1 MAVTNLAE
9 QERLRKEAEERQ
21 KRKYERSKGTNNNEA
36 KAITRTYRTE
46 DVDREENQ
54 GGFFGGAAYLGEKLA
69 AGFVQSIEGMADY
82 IGGGFL
88 KFLGD
93 VTGNV
98 DLQDQAYDIFNEQW
112 WNGDFYRHADEW
124 YNPSGGMK
132 VAGDIAGGIGT
143 SLPAIAGATIATVAS
158 HGAAAPAAWAKAA
171 PVIGAAFAG
180 VGAAGNAT
188 SEAVQETGSL
198 DWSKLGYGA
207 MVGATEA
214 VVEHLTAGIGAG
226 SGRILKELAQTG
238 MGKAVS
244 QFTKKGLVNIAK
256 QVGKDFAAEAAE
268 EMIAEFTAPIY
279 KRMTYDPNAKMA
291 SAEQIAYVGFVGGM
305 SGVIMS
311 GGQSMVNTGRNSV
324 VGKQIIRNGEVDR
337 VLAMG
342 KRLSEFKSANPDIES
357 ETLNAAVETYEKLSA
372 SKAKDANF
380 FRNRY
385 QANKLGE
392 LAMLDTAVTFEMYAA
407 QRAYDIAMNA
417 DAFVEKASAY
427 KYVDPDGNPITVT
440 KDELLK
446 GVKVGKDGSIDRKSL
461 VKAIRTNRTLQYF
474 ALMDVAGHMAMDT
487 SAFTEASKQ
496 GQGVATDLDL
506 ARYLETASDTEKSSL
521 ARALGVDG
529 VAGLEALSADE
540 FNSRVAWRNEN
551 SARVKDLNSI
561 AQIADS
567 VKDVAAEGAIPS
579 RFRRRN
585 DGTYLYESD
594 GNKIAIVKQGDSYG
608 VYDYKTGKVASKL
621 TKGELDQMLKDY
633 NERHGRRES
642 ADATTE
648 TKTAT
653 KAETADTKNAEVEAF
668 ANERVKG
675 YSKLLPAEKT
685 LVRRVIRQGRTMGV
699 RDDILSAYANVC
711 AHAKILVQ
719 FRKGVGMEVKTASGE
734 VVKSNGYYD
743 EARNVIVANPDATNG
758 IDRVLIH
765 ELDHA
770 IRTSEPKRGKAGKAK
785 TFSEAI
791 RGVAED
797 VKANIKATYGKDV
810 ETIKDEINAYYAET
824 VLSAEATVERL
835 VADRPSLKD
844 KILGFFKAAKA
855 DYKDV
860 PFLDKAAES
869 YYQKYKKMFDKF
881 AKRNAGGLISS
892 VSERNVRAIRPS
904 NALGVKHNLAF
915 VETHRKKLENNYN
928 GYDLKEYDLAVE
940 MFKGIS
946 EEMDSAFLSEWNDK
960 DGKRKP
966 FKVFKDQM
974 GYKHNVEL
982 STECVK
988 GVALFEAIDSI
999 VQKQISKTVG
1009 DAGIH
1014 TAEKQLLYDLLQK
1027 RGFQIPCA
1035 ICYVEQARQRE
1046 GKIIENFLDGN
1057 EEKLGW
1063 NQTIDKI
1070 EKLMA
1075 ADGHAYTFGNFNR
1088 MLATDA
1094 YSPAKA
1100 ADMTDEQ
1107 FEAFNKAFRTLAN
1120 EYIDRENER
1129 RAQTNKKLLPRINSV
1144 TPSSVSKSLPATAN
1158 LDIKLLR
1165 TFFLDPSLR
1174 MRIADDLLYSS
1185 LTTLNLATHH
1195 QKLYALFNQ
1204 QGGQQ
1209 TYKLKQAPIVYW
1221 GEILGK
1227 KKTPKDIRTEG
1238 SFRIQSNSDFQLY
1251 SFLDYVQMFVDLSA
1265 KGYSLHA
1272 YTKTLTQLKL
1282 FGLSG
1287 GKINASLIPR
1297 VKVYYDADGNVNEA
1311 KTMENAGLDESGN
1324 PIYDDVEGIP
1334 HEETFM
1340 LLEDPE
1346 YSKNCTGI
1354 CIGYS
1359 DKHILKLLDDPHVQL
1374 IIGFHDTTNDTSKR
1388 YRGAKYSTNYNGF
1401 NEAVKVVSKDKFET
1415 VHLSFNEFVMQA
1427 EAALGYNVDTR
1438 KAKKESVEYNGK
1450 TYKVDDIPRLAVAM
1464 YLQYC
1469 SDHNMLP
1476 AYSRTG
1482 IDFSKHPNY
1491 YKLLGDYGL
1500 YDSQGHYAPQGAV
1513 SYKLPSKVPYLDANG
1528 KKAYQSTKA
1537 YLKEHLQGELAV
1549 RDSLAATLA
1558 EEGEGS
1564 FMDEYT
1570 NGAKAIRENGG
1581 RYAPKVEPQ
1590 VNAPTISIVP
1600 ANARKSLPISAHAT
1614 AAVEEFGTTGEFRK
1628 AGFVLPDGRMLNLSP
1643 NGIGVNH
1650 KQIERVM
1657 DVKGE
1662 AAVAAFINEGN
1673 VRIKADAPGIEIG
1686 TESDLTVS
1694 QINALAPFISRAL
1707 RERGMLYLDITDPD
1721 AKTVA
1726 STEYE
1731 KGGYVST
1738 EGILWDIRD
1747 YYGRGTIPD
1756 GRKYSLPIDGD
1767 AYSYD
1772 TLTKKSDLSVVN
1784 FPTELPMTEKGEVD
1798 TNAVVARGRL
1808 NARKQKNPN
1817 NTDER
1822 TYVHV
1827 GDIGLDVLL
1836 SKKGMVHGIARSR
1849 ETAFAVMKI
1858 GDVLKNS
1865 VAVNELNGSAK
1876 RKTKMSYVL
1885 LGACRD
1891 SENLYA
1897 VRSVVS
1903 KLENDVTEIDVYQLS
1918 AVKGKKTE
1926 TPTSALGGTGVKEQN
1941 ALVSSESPTIS
1952 IADFLEYVKTI
1963 PLSNEVF
1970 SEDVAKK
1977 IGVERTKGTLSRDIR
1992 YSLPLG
1998 TTDGDFDP
2006 RAVLDKG
2013 TPRATGK
2020 ANMTVAQ
2027 LARVLANNT
2036 RMKVFSRQEALKI
2049 VNNFSASDL
2058 LTEKTRNEL
2067 ATQVWTLLNDA
2078 PDPDYR
2084 EASIRNMAEFIAA
2097 RIMTEAKYDNRNP
2110 DAVEDASYTVSN
2122 LHTYV
2127 QRVTFSDAYRQEI
2140 KSKVG
2145 EDGWRSIVSRWSLK
2159 KRFGAGTPMDVAMW
2173 DIVSEVKGF
2182 EGLEE
2187 MHPADAFIEID
2198 KRYREALSDL
2208 QKDDIT
2214 LWETMDD
2221 AQAEAFVEGIARD
2234 IRDAF
2239 ENGGS
2244 KSKLANILNNNI
2256 GYYKARAEKLRSE
2269 LVEQNQFQR
2278 AVNDIQYLCDR
2289 LKNIK
2294 AGALDNATQN
2304 KDHPFAATLESLANV
2319 KWRGRMLSPKTIREH
2334 LTQLHFWYVSDTTK
2348 KILGYKSE
2356 EDTGMYSQYIADV
2369 MAKIASPAPRESTS
2383 LKTDNTPFTAY
2394 DLERIKEVISHAIAI
2409 SENYNKVWKNGK
2421 LVDALPEAEKYIETM
2436 QKSLSVKVN
2445 ATWEKVYSGYLWQ
2458 FGTPVDVM
2466 AHADKFMEGG
2476 FFSEMLQTLRDAAE
2490 NAAIEEMNVLKEHDA
2505 FIDKHKHYVRESTE
2519 TKVKFRGQEIPKQTL
2534 ITLYMTAKREHAWAG
2549 LVFNG
2554 AQYKLGNL
2562 EVKVKPLTT
2571 AEELTYGE
2579 MQSLMAQ
2586 AQEEMAALLTE
2597 TDKEYI
2603 AILEKGYNLTLK
2615 EIKIKRDME
2624 RMGFTNAMDGYYIP
2638 LKRANMATTID
2649 QQFLPIN
2656 TASNSSFNK
2665 NTVKGAAQALELVA
2679 AEDLF
2684 LRHAHEVC
2692 QYAYLSPAIE
2702 SFDVLWNI
2710 DTAGNRNNPTSLKT
2724 VYHAANPDVV
2734 ADRKSEKRENAK
2746 RGDMEGYFRELIQD
2760 IQGTKR
2766 GDSNEWIS
2774 AIRGGYATFQLGAN
2788 PKVWMTQLSSIFA
2801 SLSELDAQSVF
2812 GIGGINFFSPAG
2824 SDVDLY
2830 CPLAELRNYNNDAAS
2845 AQAVM
2850 DMRTNRA
2857 SEGLQKVRDVSMTMI
2872 GKMDRLV
2879 VMKVFI
2885 ACQKHV
2891 AKHQGLEYGT
2901 EANKIAAGKL
2911 LKTVIENTQQGSLA
2925 TEKSKAARGGEIMK
2939 TFTMFRSDA
2948 IKVMGRVLTSAGN
2961 LAVKI
2966 QVAKSMKANPNAYSK
2981 EQIAK
2986 AEADVKAAGMKFGK
3000 SMAAL
3005 VSVSAFMT
3013 FVSWLFRHLYNKDED
3028 KPEEELLKT
3037 AITFGGSFLGGLPI
3051 ISDIYSSIVEGFAI
3065 ENFALGAANDLV
3077 EAIKGVGT
3085 LIVNSAQSKASSQ
3098 DWMRG
3103 TRDIVYAVCSIM
3115 GLPVRNVWNTV
3126 SGLIRRVN
3134 SGAGKAIDN
3143 VFYGTY
3149 ASEFK
3154 EAIEAGDD
3162 SKAYMIMQILTGD
3175 RLDGADSAVVNGFH
3189 SLNQRLLK
3197 QNKDIIL
3204 PADCPASITVGGKKI
3219 EFTTA
3224 EQAKIQQRFASKAE
3238 SDFKKLFAS
3247 EAYKSMTAAQKRA
3260 AVAAI
3265 NSARLHEC
3273 IEYATNKDTGDSN
3286 ILGAKAVTFSTF
3298 AQYKGI
3304 INGIESDKDKDGNT
3318 ISGSKRAKVVAA
3330 IKKLKVSD
3338 EQKLFLIMVSGY
3350 SVKAGDFA
3358 GISEKSAKKR
3368 VASFIAGLSSLTKA
3382 EKEELAKKCGFE
3394 VKNGVIQT
3402 K

>member
-9 QERLRKEAEERQ
+9 QERLLKEAEERQ

-214 VVEHLTAGIGAG
+214 GVERLTAGIGAG

-279 KRMTYDPNAKMA
+279 KRMTYDTNAKMA
-291 SAEQIAYVGFVGGM
+291 SAEQIAYAGFVGGM

-675 YSKLLPAEKT
+675 YSKLLPAEQT

-743 EARNVIVANPDATNG
+743 DARNVIVANPDAANG
-758 IDRVLIH
+758 IDHVLIH

-791 RGVAED
+791 KGVAED

-946 EEMDSAFLSEWNDK
+946 EELDSAFLSEWNDK

-1438 KAKKESVEYNGK
+1438 KAAKESIEYNGK

-1570 NGAKAIRENGG
+1570 KGAKAIRENGG

-1590 VNAPTISIVP
+1590 VNAPTITTAP
-1600 ANARKSLPISAHAT
+1600 AGAKQSLPLSAT
-1614 AAVEEFGTTGEFRK
+1614 KAVETFGTTSDVTK
-1628 AGFVLPDGRMLNLSP
+1628 AGFVLPDGQMLNFER
-1643 NGIGVNH
+1643 NGGVRH
-1650 KQIERVM
+1650 DRIAEVY
-1657 DVKGE
+1657 DGVKGD
-1662 AAVAAFINEGN
+1662 AAVNAFIQEGN
-1673 VRIKADAPGIEIG
+1673 VRIKATAPGIELSS
-1686 TESDLTVS
+1686 EHMPTVP
-1694 QINALAPFISRAL
+1694 QRNALNRFISRML
-1707 RERGMLYLDITDPD
+1707 REKGRFYVDITDVNGRD
-1721 AKTVA
+1721 VNTFEYDSEATAEDVMWDLRGYYGAEATVA
-1726 STEYE
+1726 PS
-1731 KGGYVST
+1731 
-1738 EGILWDIRD
+1738 
-1747 YYGRGTIPD
+1747 
-1756 GRKYSLPIDGD
+1756 
-1767 AYSYD
+1767 
-1772 TLTKKSDLSVVN
+1772 
-1784 FPTELPMTEKGEVD
+1784 
-1798 TNAVVARGRL
+1798 
-1808 NARKQKNPN
+1808 
-1817 NTDER
+1817 
-1822 TYVHV
+1822 
-1827 GDIGLDVLL
+1827 
-1836 SKKGMVHGIARSR
+1836 
-1849 ETAFAVMKI
+1849 
-1858 GDVLKNS
+1858 
-1865 VAVNELNGSAK
+1865 
-1876 RKTKMSYVL
+1876 
-1885 LGACRD
+1885 
-1891 SENLYA
+1891 
-1897 VRSVVS
+1897 
-1903 KLENDVTEIDVYQLS
+1903 
-1918 AVKGKKTE
+1918 
-1926 TPTSALGGTGVKEQN
+1926 GVK
-1941 ALVSSESPTIS
+1941 
-1952 IADFLEYVKTI
+1952 F
-1963 PLSNEVF
+1963 
-1970 SEDVAKK
+1970 
-1977 IGVERTKGTLSRDIR
+1977 
-1992 YSLPLG
+1992 SLPLG
-1998 TTDGDFDP
+1998 TTDSTFDP

-2145 EDGWRSIVSRWSLK
+2145 EDGWRSIVSRWGLK

-2369 MAKIASPAPRESTS
+2369 MAKIAAPAPRESTS

-2421 LVDALPEAEKYIETM
+2421 MVDALPEAEKYIETM

-2624 RMGFTNAMDGYYIP
+2624 RMGFTNAMDGYYVP

-2665 NTVKGAAQALELVA
+2665 NTVRGAAQALELVA

-2801 SLSELDAQSVF
+2801 SLSELDAQSIF

-3028 KPEEELLKT
+3028 KPEEELIKT

-3051 ISDIYSSIVEGFAI
+3051 ISDIYSSVVEGFAI

-3085 LIVNSAQSKASSQ
+3085 LIVNSAQGKASSQ

-3224 EQAKIQQRFASKAE
+3224 EQSKIQQRFASKAE

-3318 ISGSKRAKVVAA
+3318 ISGSKRAKVVTA